1 MALYQTDA
9 VVIGARNWGEADKVM
24 TFFTRERGLVRAA
37 AYGCRR
43 PRSPLAGAMQM
54 FTVLELQAAE
64 GQRLDSVRTATVKK
78 HIKKLGE
85 DLTAMAY
92 GAFVAEFL
100 REFLPE
106 NQPEPAMYER
116 FLEIL
121 EAFETRNPRITALAA
136 AYQLLGYTGLELH
149 YDRCVHCGRVIE
161 GDAFLDSNEGGA
173 LCPTCR
179 TPAAQPYPASLRQLI
194 GTLGTLDWA
203 STAKLTLHGADVVAA
218 EDLLLRYLQ
227 TITGRPL
234 KSLAFI
240 QQIAM

>member
-1 MALYQTDA
+1 MALYTTDA

-24 TFFTRERGLVRAA
+24 TFFTKERGLVRAA

-121 EAFETRNPRITALAA
+121 AAFETRNPRITALAA

-149 YDRCVHCGRVIE
+149 YERCVHCGRVIE

-173 LCPTCR
+173 L
-179 TPAAQPYPASLRQLI
+179 PYPESLRQLI

-203 STAKLTLHGADVVAA
+203 STAKLTLHGTDIVAA